1 MNHRTLLKRLLCLV
15 LVVLLAA
22 AAMTLTGCKKNPKPA
37 EADAQATDVGAGE
50 KLIYLTVTFKDE
62 STRSY
67 AVHTDADTVG
77 EALLGAELIAGED
90 SQYGLYVTTV
100 DGQTLDWDAD
110 GMYWAFYENGEY
122 AASGVDSTA
131 VTDGS
136 TYAFVATSS

>member
-77 EALLGAELIAGED
+77 EALLGLLLVVTLLPRFALRGYLALLYACELWNFALSFHRLCRVAG
-90 SQYGLYVTTV
+90 LRVFPLKKRTRAALP
-100 DGQTLDWDAD
+100 DGPQ
-110 GMYWAFYENGEY
+110 
-122 AASGVDSTA
+122 
-131 VTDGS
+131 
-136 TYAFVATSS
+136 